1 MAYTSTPILA
11 VCPNAS
17 SPDLNMETYSGN
29 DDDGFLARRGAL
41 REPSR
46 GLPYPFAGSHPRG
59 IAGLTN
65 GELDN
70 LLRELFECDDSD
82 NSFRGMLRAAVDR
95 VRPNVLTSLCAYRIG
110 FEGNPTE
117 LSLLVTVLPGSLT
130 TWEAIQVI
138 GELSAVLER

>member
-1 MAYTSTPILA
+1 MHLL
-11 VCPNAS
+11 
-17 SPDLNMETYSGN
+17 LNMETYSGN

-41 REPSR
+41 REPLR
-46 GLPYPFAGSHPRG
+46 GLPYPFGGSHPRG
-59 IAGLTN
+59 IAGLTD

-95 VRPNVLTSLCAYRIG
+95 VRSNVLTSLCAYRIG